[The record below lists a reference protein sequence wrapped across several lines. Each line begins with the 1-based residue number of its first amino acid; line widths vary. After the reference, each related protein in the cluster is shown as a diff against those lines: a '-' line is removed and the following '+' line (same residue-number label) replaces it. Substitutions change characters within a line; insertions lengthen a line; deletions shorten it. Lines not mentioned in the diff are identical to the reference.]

1 MLSMFGLSLQ
11 GELLENSLTEIRYRG
26 YMEEEPFPREVLQGA
41 LVGGWRDLLGDP
53 GHPSD
58 TSICDAL

>member
-1 MLSMFGLSLQ
+1 
-11 GELLENSLTEIRYRG
+11 
-26 YMEEEPFPREVLQGA
+26 MEEEPFPREILQGA